1 MSDVLMKKDAR
12 NAVRSATNI
21 ILKKNKNKFW
31 NQLVIINNNFTF
43 VLMNGIIIKK
53 IEDSGLKKSFLAEKI
68 GVQPNYFYMCMKGI
82 RNLSA
87 DKEAKLRELLK

>member
-1 MSDVLMKKDAR
+1 
-12 NAVRSATNI
+12 
-21 ILKKNKNKFW
+21 
-31 NQLVIINNNFTF
+31 
-43 VLMNGIIIKK
+43 MNGIIIKK